1 MATPRPSALV
11 ALSRGDGIAGVA
23 DIQVGADNGA
33 SILVETIAAEDR
45 DADSRSGRIAEARR
59 LVGALFSSPTK
70 GVRLRVTY
78 TTSLSGYRIICCRS
92 AELCL

>member
-33 SILVETIAAEDR
+33 SILDNM
-45 DADSRSGRIAEARR
+45 D
-59 LVGALFSSPTK
+59 
-70 GVRLRVTY
+70 
-78 TTSLSGYRIICCRS
+78 
-92 AELCL
+92 